1 MMMKIMKIMARTRKI
16 IQFKYSVMNM
26 SCVFTNVK
34 LDINNSLKRSHV
46 WEGIVDIVLLKELNS
61 TFKNIILS
69 LIKLWIEKIKVI
81 KLKYEKLFNILNLIN
96 KILIFIFLT
105 YKLIY
110 LILPNLVKVYIIYYP
125 EVNNILEKLPSDFY
139 FGFLFNFPFL
149 D

>member
-1 MMMKIMKIMARTRKI
+1 MKIMARTRKI

-125 EVNNILEKLPSDFY
+125 EVNNILDKLPSDFY
-139 FGFLFNFPFL
+139 FGFLFNFPFF